1 MSRAWEQNID
11 LNDFEKVKLEL
22 DGLDIL
28 ERLSEYKTSGFEAID
43 PKELDL
49 LKWAGVYVQKPRDE
63 GYFMMRVKIPSGVMN
78 SQQARA
84 LADIAKKYGRG
95 VLDVTTR
102 QAVQFHWIRIENL
115 PEIMETLQEVNLH
128 TIEACGDCP
137 RTVTGNPLA
146 GIDPNETMDTRE
158 LVQQVFEYF
167 QGNREFSNLPRKF
180 KISISANVYN
190 AGHAQINDIA
200 FTPAVKKEGEH
211 EVYGFHVHV
220 GGGLSAK
227 PYLAQKLNF
236 FIHPHEVLKV
246 TIAVVTLFRDY
257 GYRKNRRQARLKF
270 LMADWGR
277 ECFESELLKL
287 TGALEPAGEDLTQGW
302 NAGYFYGVHPQ
313 KQPGL
318 NYVGLSVPVGRLS
331 AEELLEI
338 TQCAEKY
345 GDGSIRTCLTKN
357 LVLGNVPDSKVEAL
371 LTEKTIQQFTPNPKP
386 FVGYTFSC
394 TGKEFCNLALV
405 ETKNVALRVAKY
417 LDEKVQL
424 DTPIRIHVNGCPNAC
439 GQLQIADIGLKGMVG
454 KFKGET
460 IEKFELSVGGN
471 LGINARFG
479 TSLKGTVPSE
489 SVHEVLEHFT
499 HYYNDQRLPQEAF
512 HDFVARVGSEGFQEI
527 LDEFLNLS
535 LAGR

>member
-1 MSRAWEQNID
+1 MKLSRVWAQNDD
-11 LNDFEKVKLEL
+11 LNDFEKLKLEQ

-28 ERLSEYKTSGFEAID
+28 KKLSEYKELGFESID

-49 LKWAGVYVQKPRDE
+49 LKWAGVYVQKPRSE

-78 SQQARA
+78 SQQARV
-84 LADIAKKYGRG
+84 LADIAKKFGRG
-95 VLDVTTR
+95 ILDLTTR
-102 QAVQFHWIRIENL
+102 QAIQFHWITIESL
-115 PEIMETLQEVNLH
+115 PEIMDNLKQVNLH

-146 GIDPNETMDTRE
+146 GIDPDETIDTQE

-200 FTPAVKKEGEH
+200 FTPAVKNDGEND
-211 EVYGFHVHV
+211 VNGFHVYV

-236 FIHPHEVLKV
+236 FIHTHEVLKV
-246 TIAVVTLFRDY
+246 TTAVATLFRDY
-257 GYRKNRRQARLKF
+257 GYRRNRRQARLKF

-277 ECFESELLKL
+277 EKFEAELLKL
-287 TGALEPAGEDLTQGW
+287 TGPLETAGIDLTRGW
-302 NAGYFYGVHPQ
+302 NAGYFYGIHPQ

-331 AEELLEI
+331 AEDLLEI
-338 TQCAEKY
+338 AQCADQY
-345 GDGSIRTCLTKN
+345 GDGSIRTSLTKN
-357 LVLGNVPDSKVEAL
+357 LVLGNIPNENLEAL
-371 LTEKTIQQFTPNPKP
+371 LAEKTIRRFTPAPKP

-405 ETKNVALRVAKY
+405 ETKTLALRMAEY
-417 LDEKVQL
+417 LDEKIKC

-439 GQLQIADIGLKGMVG
+439 GQLQIADIGLKGMIG
-454 KFKGET
+454 KLNGET
-460 IEKFELSVGGN
+460 IEKFELSIGGS
-471 LGINARFG
+471 LGINSSFA
-479 TSLKGTVPSE
+479 TPLKGTVPAKR
-489 SVHEVLEHFT
+489 VHEVLEDFINI
-499 HYYNDQRLPQEAF
+499 YKNQRLPQESF
-512 HDFVARVGSEGFQEI
+512 YDFVSRFGIEAFQEI
-527 LDEFLNLS
+527 LNS
-535 LAGR
+535 HVN